1 MSLDAVLWALR
12 DSDPPDAIAHVILI
26 GIANH
31 ANPDGTAAYPTAT
44 TLAKYAHCSKRTVL
58 TKMRLLED
66 MGLIRRGDQR
76 LVAHLRAGYR
86 PIVWDVAMRAKE
98 VAAGQESE
106 VKNIHPADSEVK
118 ESATRGEGAGISEVK
133 LSSPRTVLK
142 PSNKPSIDTSAAE
155 AADPPRPDVETLCTR
170 LVEHMTANGCRTPTV
185 TARWRD
191 EARRLLDKDGIPL
204 EEALT
209 VLDWSQNDEFWKR
222 NILSLPKFREKYD
235 RLRMTAKAKPVMR
248 DRAMENLLN
257 EQAAYS
263 RKQNEALEGQG
274 WSALQ
279 ITR

>member
-12 DSDPPDAIAHVILI
+12 DADPPDAISHVILI

-31 ANPDGTAAYPTAT
+31 ANPDGTAAYPTVE
-44 TLAKYAHCSKRTVL
+44 TLSKYAHCGRRTVFSKL
-58 TKMRLLED
+58 RLLEEC
-66 MGLIRRGDQR
+66 GLIRRGDQR

-86 PIVWDVAMRAKE
+86 PIVWDVAVGAKE
-98 VAAGQESE
+98 AESDQESE
-106 VKNIHPADSEVK
+106 VQNVHPADSEVHGGA
-118 ESATRGEGAGISEVK
+118 SRGAPSGISGVHT
-133 LSSPRTVLK
+133 SAHITVLK

-155 AADPPRPDVETLCTR
+155 AADPPRLDVETLCTR

-191 EARRLLDKDGIPL
+191 EARRLLDRDGIPL

-235 RLRMTAKAKPVMR
+235 RLRMAAKAKPVMR

-274 WSALQ
+274 WNDLQ

>member
-12 DSDPPDAIAHVILI
+12 DSDPPDAISHVILI
-26 GIANH
+26 GLANH
-31 ANPDGTAAYPTAT
+31 ANPDGTAAYPTVE
-44 TLAKYAHCSKRTVL
+44 TLAKYAHCGRRTVFSKL
-58 TKMRLLED
+58 RLLEGR
-66 MGLIRRGDQR
+66 GLIRRGDQA
-76 LVAHLRAGYR
+76 LVSHFRKDKR
-86 PIVWDVAMRAKE
+86 PVVWDVSMTPQNGVREMHADGVQE
-98 VAAGQESE
+98 VHGVHGGAS
-106 VKNIHPADSEVK
+106 
-118 ESATRGEGAGISEVK
+118 RGAPPGISGVHT
-133 LSSPRTVLK
+133 SAHITVLK

-191 EARRLLDKDGIPL
+191 EARRLLDRDGIPL

-235 RLRMTAKAKPVMR
+235 RLRMAAKAKPVMR

-274 WSALQ
+274 WNDLQ